1 MTLTSTAALTKAA
14 TALTR
19 DQAKILA
26 HYAAGEASKTIVIN
40 TGFDMATVGRVLD
53 EIAGNDQAR
62 AHALVL
68 EYKERAQATAA
79 ARGVPAPALPGP
91 SRPTTA
97 PTAAA
102 PTAAAAAA
110 AAAAEVAKDSVAT
123 LAAMT
128 APAAPATS
136 VATPPVVSVDAIGEL
151 LDQAEATQIPKLQ
164 RTAGKVRDL
173 LADLRAQLAEHT
185 RETQLRTEQAELEQ
199 RLAVIR
205 EQLRPRRQQLAPAP
219 DAASST
225 GTDTE
230 PAVDTKKVR
239 AWAADQGL
247 DCSAHGRIPGAVLTA
262 YREAHQ

>member
-1 MTLTSTAALTKAA
+1 MTLTSTAALTKVA
-14 TALTR
+14 TTLTR

-26 HYAAGEASKTIVIN
+26 HYAAGEASKTIVVN

-53 EIAGNDQAR
+53 EIAGNDRGR

-79 ARGVPAPALPGP
+79 ARGVPTPALPGP

-102 PTAAAAAA
+102 AAD
-110 AAAAEVAKDSVAT
+110 VAKDSVAT

-128 APAAPATS
+128 APAPAPA
-136 VATPPVVSVDAIGEL
+136 APGPVDAIGEL
-151 LDQAEATQIPKLQ
+151 LDQAEATEIPKLQ
-164 RTAGKVRDL
+164 RAAGKVRDL
-173 LADLRAQLAEHT
+173 IDELRAQLFEHT
-185 RETQLRTEQAELEQ
+185 RETRLRAEQAALEE

-205 EQLRPRRQQLAPAP
+205 EQLRPRRQQQPALAATVDV
-219 DAASST
+219 DAQ
-225 GTDTE
+225 
-230 PAVDTKKVR
+230 PAVDSKKVR
-239 AWAADQGL
+239 AWAAEQGL
-247 DCSAHGRIPGAVLTA
+247 DCSAHGRIPGAVLAA

>member
-1 MTLTSTAALTKAA
+1 MTLTSTAALTKVA
-14 TALTR
+14 TTLTR

-26 HYAAGEASKTIVIN
+26 HYAAGEASKTIVVN

-53 EIAGNDQAR
+53 EIAGNDRGR

-79 ARGVPAPALPGP
+79 ARGVPTPALPGP

-102 PTAAAAAA
+102 AAD
-110 AAAAEVAKDSVAT
+110 VAKDSVAT
-123 LAAMT
+123 LAAIT
-128 APAAPATS
+128 ATPAASPAS
-136 VATPPVVSVDAIGEL
+136 AASAGSAATPPALPVDAIGEL
-151 LDQAEATQIPKLQ
+151 LDQAEATKIPKLQ
-164 RTAGKVRDL
+164 RAAGKVRDL

-185 RETQLRTEQAELEQ
+185 RETQLRAEQAELEQ

-205 EQLRPRRQQLAPAP
+205 EQLRPRRQQPAPTPAP
-219 DAASST
+219 DGAST
-225 GTDTE
+225 GADAE

-239 AWAADQGL
+239 AWAAEQGL
-247 DCSAHGRIPGAVLTA
+247 DCSAHGRIPGALLTA
-262 YREAHQ
+262 YRETHQ